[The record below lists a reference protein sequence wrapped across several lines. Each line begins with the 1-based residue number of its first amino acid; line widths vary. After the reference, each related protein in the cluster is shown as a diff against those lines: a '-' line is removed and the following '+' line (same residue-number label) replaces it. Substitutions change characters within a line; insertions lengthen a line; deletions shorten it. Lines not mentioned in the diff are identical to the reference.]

1 MSRALLA
8 AAAASASAC
17 LLAGCGGNP
26 GDLLGMQISGGP
38 VRGVEQMHV
47 TEDGRTSCNKGGL
60 HQLGSQTILDAR
72 NIERLA
78 KPLIEQGANYPPAP
92 AGRRNFQLKTP
103 DGSLN
108 WAEGDSGLPTL
119 LPQAE
124 LLALRLE
131 RFCPKPG

>member
-1 MSRALLA
+1 MRRALLA

-60 HQLGSQTILDAR
+60 HQLG
-72 NIERLA
+72 
-78 KPLIEQGANYPPAP
+78 
-92 AGRRNFQLKTP
+92 AGRHREYLGEAVPAQRH
-103 DGSLN
+103 
-108 WAEGDSGLPTL
+108 DSIW
-119 LPQAE
+119 
-124 LLALRLE
+124 
-131 RFCPKPG
+131 